1 VMLRFLTQINKRVD
15 RILLGANLSENE
27 TARIFRG
34 FYVHCVDISLNNPLE
49 NVDTMG
55 KTTDFPFF
63 NDGIIF
69 LLHKNETARPGLP
82 DACVYDLENDTY
94 YKLVSS
100 VDDHNSFIDGS
111 EKSRHQTED
120 FKDCYAE
127 LYSFKVSDTGHA
139 RNVTFFLNDQ
149 QNSPFFIVDLNS
161 SVEFP

>member
-1 VMLRFLTQINKRVD
+1 M
-15 RILLGANLSENE
+15 LLGANLSENE

-34 FYVHCVDISLNNPLE
+34 FYVQCVDISLNNPLE

-82 DACVYDLENDTY
+82 DACVYDLENDKY

-100 VDDHNSFIDGS
+100 DDNHRSFIDSSS
-111 EKSRHQTED
+111 ESQYQTED
-120 FKDCYAE
+120 FKDYYAT
-127 LYSFKVSDTGHA
+127 LYSFKVSDTGDTK
-139 RNVTFFLNDQ
+139 NVKFFLNDQ

-161 SVEFP
+161 GVEFP